1 MRVVLTKHIAHGKVE
16 KDMKLRT
23 TTPVSIIRLS
33 RRAHNRV
40 PRSKKV
46 FRLVGASLI
55 ALAMVIG
62 SFPLINK
69 PASADQYDDKIAQLT
84 RDMQKYQ
91 SQASSL
97 NAQASTLQNA
107 IAQITNEKNALQ
119 SQIDLNQAQHD
130 KLVIQISDTEK
141 QIKENQDALGK
152 TIADLYIDDGTSPIE
167 LLASS
172 TNIGDF
178 LNKQEYR
185 SSVKT
190 QLNDT
195 IKKVK
200 TLKTQLD
207 SQKADLDKVIAE
219 QKSARDDLAAKEAEQ
234 NKLLAQTQSDEANYQ
249 SLIKSNAGQ
258 IAAAKAAQAA
268 LAARANS
275 TGGYSVVGAG
285 RLPAYEAMWGPS
297 GCSMGGSGG
306 WESYG
311 GADGNGGDGHG
322 YGCRQCA
329 SYAAWKV
336 KQVTGNYYKW
346 GNGGDFADNAIAA
359 GYRNLGSSP
368 QPGSL
373 AVMWGNPGHVAW
385 VEEVSGSQVRVT
397 QYNWLSG
404 GQYGMYTNMWVSK
417 NVFDQYVKI
426 Q

>member
-1 MRVVLTKHIAHGKVE
+1 MRVVLTKHTAHGKVE

-23 TTPVSIIRLS
+23 TTPVSITRLS

-46 FRLVGASLI
+46 FRLAGASLI

-69 PASADQYDDKIAQLT
+69 PASADEYDNKIAQLT

-91 SQASSL
+91 AQADTL
-97 NAQASTLQNA
+97 NAQAATLQNA

-130 KLVIQISDTEK
+130 KLVIQIADTEK

-200 TLKTQLD
+200 TLKEQLD
-207 SQKADLDKVIAE
+207 TQKADLDKVIA
-219 QKSARDDLAAKEAEQ
+219 QQTSARDQLAAKEAEQ
-234 NKLLAQTQSDEANYQ
+234 NKLLAQTQNDEANYQ
-249 SLIKSNAGQ
+249 SLIKDSAGQ
-258 IAAAKAAQAA
+258 IASAKAAQAA
-268 LAARANS
+268 IRARANS
-275 TGGYSVVGAG
+275 TGGYQLVNAG
-285 RLPAYEAMWGPS
+285 SLPGYPWNNSNCPMWGYLS
-297 GCSMGGSGG
+297 TQGS
-306 WESYG
+306 
-311 GADGNGGDGHG
+311 DGNGGDGHG
-322 YGCRQCA
+322 YGCRQCV
-329 SYAAWKV
+329 SYVAYRVAKA
-336 KQVTGNYYKW
+336 TGVYYNDL
-346 GNGGDFADNAIAA
+346 GNGGQTAQNLVNKH
-359 GYRNLGSSP
+359 GWTNLGSTP
-368 QPGSL
+368 QPGSVASL
-373 AVMWGNPGHVAW
+373 WGNPGHTAY
-385 VEEVSGSQVRVT
+385 VESVSADGSQVYVS
-397 QYNWLSG
+397 QYNYDY
-404 GQYGMYTNMWVSK
+404 GQGYGMYSEMWLSK
-417 NVFDQYVKI
+417 NFFNQYAKP
-426 Q
+426 